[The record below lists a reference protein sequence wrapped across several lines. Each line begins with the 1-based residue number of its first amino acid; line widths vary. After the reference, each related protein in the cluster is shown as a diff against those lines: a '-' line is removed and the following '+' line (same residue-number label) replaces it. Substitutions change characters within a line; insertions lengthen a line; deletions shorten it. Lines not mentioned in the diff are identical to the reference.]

1 MLANKPVSRRTV
13 PALLAVAVLALVP
26 ATSADACHKPTTTT
40 TTTTTTTVAPTPTP
54 TVTTEVPATTPVGT
68 TPVET
73 TPVETTPVETTP
85 VETTPA
91 DDVVV
96 TVPNFTG

>member
-40 TTTTTTTVAPTPTP
+40 TTTTTTTVASTPTPTP
-54 TVTTEVPATTPVGT
+54 TVTTEVPATTPV
-68 TPVET
+68 ET
-73 TPVETTPVETTP
+73 TPVETSPVETTP